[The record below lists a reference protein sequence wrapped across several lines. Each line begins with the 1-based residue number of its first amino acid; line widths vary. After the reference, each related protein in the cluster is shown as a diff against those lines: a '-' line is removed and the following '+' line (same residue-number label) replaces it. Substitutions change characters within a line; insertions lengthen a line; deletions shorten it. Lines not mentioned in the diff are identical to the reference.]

1 MNKSKPDTK
10 IQSPDYCMTTL
21 FSLQPDAYS
30 LTLGNHYTRLKI
42 YKHILKRN
50 RFLYQENE
58 NEPHVLNKK
67 LTSLM
72 EIINEMERFPS
83 FKMLTL

>member
-42 YKHILKRN
+42 YKHMLKGIDS
-50 RFLYQENE
+50 YT
-58 NEPHVLNKK
+58 KK
-67 LTSLM
+67 MKMNHMSL
-72 EIINEMERFPS
+72 IRD
-83 FKMLTL
+83 LQV